1 MESIIESKEKNESY
15 CKSNI
20 FKCIKCLGLKEEM
33 KNETFYI
40 KSSIRKKKLNKYL
53 FSKRKINSLKI
64 ENKDKK
70 EMEKYI
76 TNEEDLN
83 LSPEFTIKDIPK
95 YYSNVILIKNI
106 FNF

>member
-1 MESIIESKEKNESY
+1 
-15 CKSNI
+15 
-20 FKCIKCLGLKEEM
+20 M

-53 FSKRKINSLKI
+53 LSKRKINILKN
-64 ENKDKK
+64 ENKDKE

-83 LSPEFTIKDIPK
+83 LPPECTIKDIPK
-95 YYSNVILIKNI
+95 FYSNVILIKNI

>member
-1 MESIIESKEKNESY
+1 
-15 CKSNI
+15 
-20 FKCIKCLGLKEEM
+20 LKEEM

-53 FSKRKINSLKI
+53 LSKRKINILKN
-64 ENKDKK
+64 EKKDKE

-83 LSPEFTIKDIPK
+83 LPPECTIKDIPK
-95 YYSNVILIKNI
+95 FYSNVILI
-106 FNF
+106 

>member
-1 MESIIESKEKNESY
+1 
-15 CKSNI
+15 
-20 FKCIKCLGLKEEM
+20 M

-53 FSKRKINSLKI
+53 LSKRKINILKN
-64 ENKDKK
+64 EKKDKE

-83 LSPEFTIKDIPK
+83 LPPECTIKDIPK
-95 YYSNVILIKNI
+95 FYSNVILIKNI

>member
-1 MESIIESKEKNESY
+1 
-15 CKSNI
+15 
-20 FKCIKCLGLKEEM
+20 M

-53 FSKRKINSLKI
+53 LSKRKINILKN
-64 ENKDKK
+64 ENKDKE

-83 LSPEFTIKDIPK
+83 LPPECTIKDIPK
-95 YYSNVILIKNI
+95 FYSNVILI
-106 FNF
+106 

>member
-1 MESIIESKEKNESY
+1 
-15 CKSNI
+15 
-20 FKCIKCLGLKEEM
+20 M

-53 FSKRKINSLKI
+53 LSKRKINILKN
-64 ENKDKK
+64 ENKDKE

-83 LSPEFTIKDIPK
+83 LLPEYTIKDIPK
-95 YYSNVILIKNI
+95 FYSNVILIKNI

>member
-1 MESIIESKEKNESY
+1 
-15 CKSNI
+15 
-20 FKCIKCLGLKEEM
+20 M

-64 ENKDKK
+64 ENKDKE

-83 LSPEFTIKDIPK
+83 LPPEYTIKDITK
-95 YYSNVILIKNI
+95 FYSNVILNKNI
-106 FNF
+106 FNFCFIIFSLI